1 MAEVNASEVQDAP
14 TLRFSGCIRNKNSG
28 LQAEKGVLFETRA
41 MAQMSVSSAGASI
54 EMLTPKMMV
63 SGDGLWELIRSWVLA
78 LINEI
83 SDLIKE
89 APKRPSSFPQGTSS
103 GDRGEGEVKVGWLVR
118 ETGSFQTLSLS
129 TLGS

>member
-1 MAEVNASEVQDAP
+1 
-14 TLRFSGCIRNKNSG
+14 
-28 LQAEKGVLFETRA
+28 
-41 MAQMSVSSAGASI
+41 MAQMSVSSASASI

-103 GDRGEGEVKVGWLVR
+103 GDRGEGGVRVGRLVR